1 MSLTQLINKP
11 CSIISRSPGST
22 PNEFG
27 WKDRAESVTSTVCY
41 MEQNG
46 QAGANEHPGDND
58 MSDVRWTVIFPVGT
72 EIDADDVVSVDGLE
86 YEVDGEAWA
95 VRNPRTQTM
104 SHVEA
109 NVVRV
114 GTGGGS

>member
-27 WKDRAESVTSTVCY
+27 WKDRAESVTSTVCEIQQD
-41 MEQNG
+41 MADEN
-46 QAGANEHPGDND
+46 AGDND
-58 MSDVRWTVIFPVGT
+58 MSKTRWRIFFPVGT